1 MGSASRHF
9 YFRVWGWLILFFCVA
24 HTSKAQC
31 NVNDPYDKI
40 ISGYH
45 ASVAIKSTGE
55 YSIWGANM
63 APTGLTGQVTPLEI
77 STSNYSSLTGTIYK
91 AGIGGSYTGTSIDQA
106 VVLTSTGL
114 FAWGAVGSLFS
125 PSLTTSPGVA
135 QITPPAG
142 SSPIGLPIGLEPSDV
157 KMLFAMYRTLILL
170 SKSGD
175 VYVLGYISGAL
186 DGIGAVQGTA
196 GTNVWQRVKIDATT
210 YLTGVKAVRGQ
221 VGNTNINALIAETN
235 DGKLYTWG
243 KSTFL
248 GDGSG
253 VAYRSYATEMTLPDD
268 VKTKGIRMIGVT
280 GGVVSGSTYNTYYV
294 LSNSGNLYAMGDNK
308 NYQCGAFTRDL
319 VHLNWVQAKK
329 SAAANDFLTD
339 VIFVTVQEHSN
350 SVPAAA
356 AITKVGDFYSWGY
369 NARNM
374 LGRPIENASYDPG
387 LAGGFIQ
394 GSDKALFAEMGGHT
408 LLYVKE
414 GSSKFCYVGHRING
428 SMGDG
433 TSFDAKEPIFN
444 CDQTPTIDLCGS
456 VPNVSDTTTSTINAS
471 PKIIRANGKDY
482 STIFVQLKD
491 AKGNNLTGN
500 GGLVTISSTLGSVS
514 AVVNNNNGTY
524 TAILTG
530 GITPGT
536 AIISFTINGANAV
549 QKDSV
554 VILPYLWP
562 GEIESDQALCYP
574 AKPTFLTSKIDA
586 YGVPRPITYIW
597 QQSTDNISF
606 TQIPGATAK
615 TYLPPLSKTI
625 YYYRRGARSS
635 LDSLEFTNSVA
646 IRTEEIAGGKLTGT
660 GTFCGD
666 KNSQLMKLSG
676 HIGSIAKWQS
686 ADTPD
691 FLVGVADIANKDS
704 SYTATNLPNT
714 KYFRAVITQPV
725 CGTAYSS
732 GTVIIINPIPVL
744 TFVPNPTEV
753 VRWSSIVI
761 TASGADRYAWSPR
774 YGLSV
779 VDKPVVIAN
788 PLKTTTYSIKGTNN
802 TGCNSTTSLTV
813 TVLSAGTL
821 DTDGDGIY
829 DEDEENPLK
838 YKPDCD
844 GDGIEN
850 RLDADPCPFF
860 EPQGI
865 SPNGDG
871 KNDVLVFEGLLA
883 KPIPNHISIFD
894 RIGSLVYETENYQN
908 NWGGETSKGTELFEK
923 TGEVPDGTYYYILDF
938 YDKRPTVKN
947 FVYVL
952 RNVKK

>member
-1 MGSASRHF
+1 M
-9 YFRVWGWLILFFCVA
+9 
-24 HTSKAQC
+24 AQC

-63 APTGLTGQVTPLEI
+63 TPTGLNGQVTPLEI
-77 STSNYSSLTGTIYK
+77 NTSNYSSLSGTIYK

-125 PSLTTSPGVA
+125 PTLTTSPGVA

-186 DGIGAVQGTA
+186 DGIGALQGTA
-196 GTNVWQRVKIDATT
+196 GSNVWQRVKIDATT

-235 DGKLYTWG
+235 DGKVYTWG
-243 KSTFL
+243 RTTFL

-253 VAYRSYATEMTLPDD
+253 VAYRSYATEMTLPND
-268 VKTKGIRMIGVT
+268 VKTKGIRMIGLT
-280 GGVVSGSTYNTYYV
+280 GGVVGGSSYNTYYV

-374 LGRPIENASYDPG
+374 LGRPIENGSYDPG

-394 GSDKALFAEMGGHT
+394 GTDKALFAEMGGHT

-500 GGLVTISSTLGSVS
+500 GGLVTISSTLGTVS

-530 GITPGT
+530 GITAGT

-554 VILPYLWP
+554 TILPYLWP

-574 AKPTFLTSKIDA
+574 AKPTLLTSKIDA

-625 YYYRRGARSS
+625 YYYRRGARSA

-646 IRTEEIAGGKLTGT
+646 IRTEEISGGKLTGT

-676 HIGSIAKWQS
+676 HIGTIAKWQS

-732 GTVIIINPIPVL
+732 GTVIVINPIPVL
-744 TFVPNPTEV
+744 TFVPNPAQV
-753 VRWSSIVI
+753 VRWSSLVI
-761 TASGADRYAWSPR
+761 TATGADRYAWSPR
-774 YGLSV
+774 YGLSA
-779 VDKPVVIAN
+779 VDKAVVTAN
-788 PLKTTTYSIKGTNN
+788 PLKTTAYSIKGTNN

-829 DEDEENPLK
+829 DEDEENPDK

-850 RLDADPCPFF
+850 RLDPDPCPFF

-871 KNDVLVFEGLLA
+871 KNDVLVFEGLLT
-883 KPIPNHISIFD
+883 KPIPNHVSIFD

-923 TGEVPDGTYYYILDF
+923 TGQVPDGTYYYILDF

-952 RNVKK
+952 RNIKK

>member
-1 MGSASRHF
+1 M
-9 YFRVWGWLILFFCVA
+9 ILFFCA
-24 HTSKAQC
+24 AFDGYAQC
-31 NVNDPYDKI
+31 NVNDPYDKL

-63 APTGLTGQVTPLEI
+63 AATGLTGQLTPLEI
-77 STSNYSSLTGTIYK
+77 NSSNYSGISGTIYK
-91 AGIGGSYTGTSIDQA
+91 AGIGGTNSGASIDQA

-114 FAWGAVGSLFS
+114 FAWGAIGSLFN
-125 PSLTTSPGVA
+125 PSLTNSAGVA
-135 QITPPAG
+135 QIIPPTG
-142 SSPIGLPIGLEPSDV
+142 SSSIGLPMGLEPQDV
-157 KMLFAMYRTLILL
+157 KMLFAVYRTLVLL

-175 VYVLGYISGAL
+175 VYVLGYLTGAL
-186 DGIGAVQGTA
+186 DGNGAAQGTT
-196 GTNVWQRVKIDATT
+196 GMNSWQRVKVDATT
-210 YLTGVKAVRGQ
+210 YLTGVKNVRGQ
-221 VGNTNINALIAETN
+221 SASANYNAFVAETT
-235 DGKLYTWG
+235 DGKMYTWG
-243 KSTFL
+243 ASTFL
-248 GDGSG
+248 GDGTG
-253 VAYRSYATEMTLPDD
+253 AAYRSFATEMTLPAE
-268 VKTKGIRMIGVT
+268 VKTKGIKMIGVT
-280 GGVVSGSTYNTYYV
+280 GGITGGSSYNTYYV

-308 NYQCGAFTRDL
+308 NYQCGDFSRDL
-319 VHLNWVQAKK
+319 LHLDWVQAKK
-329 SAAANDFLTD
+329 SSAPNDFLTN

-350 SVPAAA
+350 SVPAAS
-356 AITKVGDFYSWGY
+356 AITKAGDLYSWGY

-387 LAGGFIQ
+387 LAGGFNQ
-394 GSDKALFAEMGGHT
+394 GTDKALFAEMGGHT

-456 VPNVSDTTTSTINAS
+456 VPNVSDSTTSTINAS
-471 PKIIRANGKDY
+471 PKIIKANNKDY

-491 AKGNNLTGN
+491 FKGNNLTGN
-500 GGLVTISSTLGSVS
+500 GGLVTISSTLGTVS

-530 GITPGT
+530 GITAGT
-536 AIISFTINGANAV
+536 AIISFTINGSNAV
-549 QKDSV
+549 QKDTV
-554 VILPYLWP
+554 TILPYLWP
-562 GEIESDQALCYP
+562 GEIASDQSLCYP
-574 AKPTFLTSKIDA
+574 AKPSPLTSKIDA
-586 YGVPRPITYIW
+586 YGVPRPITYSW
-597 QQSTDNISF
+597 QQSLDNINF

-615 TYLPPLSKTI
+615 TYTPPLSKTVI
-625 YYYRRGARSS
+625 YYRRGARSS
-635 LDSLEFTNSVA
+635 LDSVEFSNSVV

-666 KNSQLMKLSG
+666 KNSQPIKLSG
-676 HIGSIAKWQS
+676 HIGTISKWQS

-691 FLVGVADIANKDS
+691 FLVGVADIANTDS

-732 GTVIIINPIPVL
+732 GTVVVIHPIPVI
-744 TFVPNPTEV
+744 TFVPNPAEV
-753 VRWSSIVI
+753 VRWSSLTI

-774 YGLSV
+774 YGLSA
-779 VDKPVVIAN
+779 VDKAVVIAN
-788 PLKTTTYSIKGTNN
+788 PIKTTTYSIKGTNN

-850 RLDADPCPFF
+850 RLDPDPCPFF

-871 KNDVLVFEGLLA
+871 KNDALIFEGLLT

-894 RIGSLVYETENYQN
+894 RVGSLVYETDNYQN
-908 NWGGETSKGTELFEK
+908 NWTGETSKGTSLFEK
-923 TGEVPDGTYYYILDF
+923 TGSVPDGTYFYILDF

>member
-1 MGSASRHF
+1 MGSSSTNF
-9 YFRVWGWLILFFCVA
+9 YFRVWGWMILFFCVA
-24 HTSKAQC
+24 HTSTAQC

-63 APTGLTGQVTPLEI
+63 TPTGLNGQVTPLEI

-91 AGIGGSYTGTSIDQA
+91 AGIGGSYTGSSIDQA

-125 PSLTTSPGVA
+125 PTLTTSPGVA

-186 DGIGAVQGTA
+186 DGVGAVQGTA
-196 GTNVWQRVKIDATT
+196 GSNVWQRVKIDATT

-394 GSDKALFAEMGGHT
+394 GTDKALFAEMGGHT

-491 AKGNNLTGN
+491 AKGNNLTAN
-500 GGLVTISSTLGSVS
+500 GGSVTISSTLGTVS

-530 GITPGT
+530 GITAGT

-554 VILPYLWP
+554 TILPYLWP

-574 AKPTFLTSKIDA
+574 AKPTLLTSKIDA

-660 GTFCGD
+660 GTFCGN

-676 HIGSIAKWQS
+676 HIGTIAKWQS

-732 GTVIIINPIPVL
+732 GTVIVINPIPVL
-744 TFVPNPTEV
+744 TFVPNPAEV

-761 TASGADRYAWSPR
+761 TASGADRVAWSPR
-774 YGLSV
+774 YGLSA
-779 VDKPVVIAN
+779 VDKAVVTAN

-850 RLDADPCPFF
+850 RLDPNPCPFF

-894 RIGSLVYETENYQN
+894 RIGSLVYEMEDYQN

-923 TGEVPDGTYYYILDF
+923 TGQVPDGTYYYILDF

>member
-1 MGSASRHF
+1 MGSSSTNY
-9 YFRVWGWLILFFCVA
+9 YFRVWGWMILFFCSVFSG
-24 HTSKAQC
+24 TAQC

-63 APTGLTGQVTPLEI
+63 APSGLVGQLNPLEI
-77 STSNYSSLTGTIYK
+77 NGTNYSGISGTIYK
-91 AGIGGSYTGTSIDQA
+91 AGIGGTNTGASIDQA

-114 FAWGAVGSLFS
+114 FAWGAVGSLFN
-125 PSLTTSPGVA
+125 PSLTTSAGVA
-135 QITPPAG
+135 QITPPSG
-142 SSPIGLPIGLEPSDV
+142 SSPIGLPIELEPQDV
-157 KMLFAMYRTLILL
+157 KMLFAVYRTLVLL
-170 SKSGD
+170 SKAGD
-175 VYVLGYISGAL
+175 VYVLGYLSGAL
-186 DGIGAVQGTA
+186 DGNGAVQGTT
-196 GTNVWQRVKIDATT
+196 GMNSWQRVKLNATT
-210 YLTGVKAVRGQ
+210 YLTGVKNVRGQ
-221 VGNTNINALIAETN
+221 SARANYNAFVAETN
-235 DGKLYTWG
+235 DGKMYTWG
-243 KSTFL
+243 ASTFL
-248 GDGSG
+248 GDGTGS
-253 VAYRSYATEMTLPDD
+253 AYRSYATEMTLPDE
-268 VKTKGIRMIGVT
+268 VKTKGIKMIGVT
-280 GGVVSGSTYNTYYV
+280 GGITGGSSYNTYYV

-319 VHLNWVQAKK
+319 VHLNWVQAQK
-329 SAAANDFLTD
+329 SSAPNDFLTN

-350 SVPAAA
+350 SVPAAS
-356 AITKVGDFYSWGY
+356 AITKAGDLYSWGF

-374 LGRPIENASYDPG
+374 LGRPIENGSYDPG
-387 LAGGFIQ
+387 LAGGFNQ
-394 GSDKALFAEMGGHT
+394 GTDKALFAEMGGHT

-444 CDQTPTIDLCGS
+444 CDQTPTIDLCGA
-456 VPNVSDTTTSTINAS
+456 VPNVSDSTTSTINAS
-471 PKIIRANGKDY
+471 PKIIKANNKDY

-491 AKGNNLTGN
+491 FKGNNLKGN
-500 GGLVTISSTLGSVS
+500 GGLVTISSTLGTVS
-514 AVVNNNNGTY
+514 AVVNNNDGTY

-530 GITPGT
+530 GITAGT
-536 AIISFTINGANAV
+536 AIISFTINGSNAV

-554 VILPYLWP
+554 TILPYLWP
-562 GEIESDQALCYP
+562 GEIASDQSLCYP
-574 AKPTFLTSKIDA
+574 AKPSPLTSKTDA
-586 YGVPRPITYIW
+586 YGVPRPISYVW
-597 QQSTDNISF
+597 QASTDNISF

-615 TYLPPLSKTI
+615 TYTPPLSKTV

-635 LDSLEFTNSVA
+635 LDSLEFTNAVV

-666 KNSQLMKLSG
+666 KNSQPMKLSG
-676 HIGSIAKWQS
+676 HIGTIAKWQS

-691 FLVGVADIANKDS
+691 FLVGVADIANTDS

-725 CGTAYSS
+725 CGTAFSS
-732 GTVIIINPIPVL
+732 GTVVVINPIPSI
-744 TFVPNPTEV
+744 TFIPNPAEV
-753 VRWSSIVI
+753 VRWSSLTI
-761 TASGADRYAWSPR
+761 TASGADRFAWSPR
-774 YGLSV
+774 YGLSA
-779 VDKPVVIAN
+779 VDKAVVIAN
-788 PLKTTTYSIKGTNN
+788 PIKTTTYSIKGTNN

-850 RLDADPCPFF
+850 RLDPDPCPFF

-865 SPNGDG
+865 SPNEDG
-871 KNDVLVFEGLLA
+871 KNDVLVFEGLLT

-894 RIGSLVYETENYQN
+894 RVGSLVYETDNYQN
-908 NWGGETSKGTELFEK
+908 NWAGETSKGTSLFEK
-923 TGEVPDGTYYYILDF
+923 TGSVPDGTYYYILDF

>member
-1 MGSASRHF
+1 MGSSSTNY
-9 YFRVWGWLILFFCVA
+9 YFRVWGWMILFFCSVFSG
-24 HTSKAQC
+24 TAQC

-63 APTGLTGQVTPLEI
+63 APTGLIGQLTPLEI
-77 STSNYSSLTGTIYK
+77 NGTNYSGISGTIYK
-91 AGIGGSYTGTSIDQA
+91 AGIGGTNTGASIDQA
-106 VVLTSTGL
+106 AVLTSTGL

-125 PSLTTSPGVA
+125 PSLTTSAGVA
-135 QITPPAG
+135 QITPPTG
-142 SSPIGLPIGLEPSDV
+142 SSPIGLPIGLEPQDV
-157 KMLFAMYRTLILL
+157 KMLFAVYRTLVLL
-170 SKSGD
+170 SKAGD
-175 VYVLGYISGAL
+175 VYVLGYLSGAL
-186 DGIGAVQGTA
+186 DGNGAVQGTT
-196 GTNVWQRVKIDATT
+196 GMNSWQRVKIDATT
-210 YLTGVKAVRGQ
+210 YLTGVKNVRGQ
-221 VGNTNINALIAETN
+221 SARANYNAFVAETN
-235 DGKLYTWG
+235 DGKMYTWG
-243 KSTFL
+243 ASTFL
-248 GDGSG
+248 GDGTGS
-253 VAYRSYATEMTLPDD
+253 AYRSYATEMTLPDD
-268 VKTKGIRMIGVT
+268 VKTKGIKMIGVT
-280 GGVVSGSTYNTYYV
+280 GGITGGSSYNTYYV

-319 VHLNWVQAKK
+319 VHLNWVQAQK
-329 SAAANDFLTD
+329 SSAPNDFLTN

-350 SVPAAA
+350 SVPAAS
-356 AITKVGDFYSWGY
+356 AITKAGDLYSWGF

-374 LGRPIENASYDPG
+374 LGRPIENGSYDPG
-387 LAGGFIQ
+387 LAGGFNQ
-394 GSDKALFAEMGGHT
+394 GTDKALFAEMGGHT

-444 CDQTPTIDLCGS
+444 CDQTPTIDLCGA
-456 VPNVSDTTTSTINAS
+456 VPNVSDSTTSTINAS
-471 PKIIRANGKDY
+471 PKIIKANNKDY

-491 AKGNNLTGN
+491 FKGNNLKGN
-500 GGLVTISSTLGSVS
+500 GGLVTISSTLGTVS
-514 AVVNNNNGTY
+514 AVVNNNDGTY

-530 GITPGT
+530 GITAGT
-536 AIISFTINGANAV
+536 AIISFTINGSNAV
-549 QKDSV
+549 QKDTV
-554 VILPYLWP
+554 TILPYLWP
-562 GEIESDQALCYP
+562 GEIASDQSLCYP
-574 AKPTFLTSKIDA
+574 AKPSPLTSKTDA
-586 YGVPRPITYIW
+586 YGVPRPITYVW
-597 QQSTDNISF
+597 QASTDNISF

-615 TYLPPLSKTI
+615 TYTPPLSKTV

-635 LDSLEFTNSVA
+635 LDSLEFTNAVV

-666 KNSQLMKLSG
+666 KNSQPMKLSG
-676 HIGSIAKWQS
+676 HIGTIAKWQS

-691 FLVGVADIANKDS
+691 FLVGVADIANTDS

-732 GTVIIINPIPVL
+732 GTVVVINPIPSI
-744 TFVPNPTEV
+744 TFIPNPAEV
-753 VRWSSIVI
+753 VRWSSLTI
-761 TASGADRYAWSPR
+761 TASGADRFAWSPR
-774 YGLSV
+774 YGLSA
-779 VDKPVVIAN
+779 VDKAVVIAN
-788 PLKTTTYSIKGTNN
+788 PIKTTTYSIKGTNN

-850 RLDADPCPFF
+850 RLDPDPCPFF

-871 KNDVLVFEGLLA
+871 KNDVLVFEGLLT

-894 RIGSLVYETENYQN
+894 RVGSLVYETDNYQN
-908 NWGGETSKGTELFEK
+908 NWAGETSKGTSLFEK
-923 TGEVPDGTYYYILDF
+923 TGSVPDGTYYYILDF

-952 RNVKK
+952 RNIKK

>member
-1 MGSASRHF
+1 M
-9 YFRVWGWLILFFCVA
+9 ILFFCVG
-24 HTSKAQC
+24 HTSLAQC
-31 NVNDPYDKI
+31 NVNDPYDKL

-63 APTGLTGQVTPLEI
+63 APSGLTGQLTPLEI
-77 STSNYSSLTGTIYK
+77 NGTNYSGITGTIYK
-91 AGIGGSYTGTSIDQA
+91 AGIGGTNTGASIDQA

-114 FAWGAVGSLFS
+114 FAWGAVGSLFQS
-125 PSLTTSPGVA
+125 SLTTSAGVA
-135 QITPPAG
+135 QITPPVG
-142 SSPIGLPIGLEPSDV
+142 SSSIGLPIGLEPTDV
-157 KMLFAMYRTLILL
+157 KMLFAVYRTLVLL

-175 VYVLGYISGAL
+175 VYVLGYMSGAL
-186 DGIGAVQGTA
+186 DGNGAAQGTTGMNA
-196 GTNVWQRVKIDATT
+196 WQRVKINATT
-210 YLTGVKAVRGQ
+210 YLAGVKAVRGQ
-221 VGNTNINALIAETN
+221 SSSASYNAFIAETN
-235 DGKLYTWG
+235 DGKLFTWG
-243 KSTFL
+243 ASTFL
-248 GDGSG
+248 GDGTAA
-253 VAYRSYATEMTLPDD
+253 AYRSYATEMTLPAD
-268 VKTKGIRMIGVT
+268 VKSKGIKMIGVT
-280 GGVVSGSTYNTYYV
+280 GGITGGSSYNTYYV

-308 NYQCGAFTRDL
+308 NYQCGDFSRDL
-319 VHLNWVQAKK
+319 VHFDWVQAKK
-329 SAAANDFLTD
+329 SSAANDFLTN

-350 SVPAAA
+350 SVPAAS
-356 AITKVGDFYSWGY
+356 AITKAGDLYSWGY

-374 LGRPIENASYDPG
+374 LGRPVENASYDPG
-387 LAGGFIQ
+387 LAGGYNQ
-394 GSDKALFAEMGGHT
+394 GVDKALFAEMGGHT

-471 PKIIRANGKDY
+471 PKIIKANGKDY
-482 STIFVQLKD
+482 STLFVQLKD
-491 AKGNNLTGN
+491 YKGNNLTGN
-500 GGLVTISSTLGSVS
+500 GGLVTISSTLGTVS

-530 GITPGT
+530 GITAGT

-549 QKDSV
+549 QTDTV
-554 VILPYLWP
+554 TILPYLWP
-562 GEIESDQALCYP
+562 GSIESDQALCYP
-574 AKPTFLTSKIDA
+574 AKPVPLTSKQDA

-615 TYLPPLSKTI
+615 TYTPPLSKTT

-635 LDSLEFTNSVA
+635 VDSLEFTNAVV

-676 HIGSIAKWQS
+676 HIGTIAKWQS

-691 FLVGVADIANKDS
+691 FLVGVADIMNKDS

-732 GTVIIINPIPVL
+732 GTVVVINPIPVIS
-744 TFVPNPTEV
+744 FIPNPAEV

-761 TASGADRYAWSPR
+761 TASGADRFAWSPR
-774 YGLSV
+774 YGLSA
-779 VDKPVVIAN
+779 VDKAVVTAN
-788 PLKTTTYSIKGTNN
+788 PIKTTTYSIKGTNN

-850 RLDADPCPFF
+850 RLDPDPCPFF

-871 KNDVLVFEGLLA
+871 KNDVLVFEGLLT

-894 RIGSLVYETENYQN
+894 RIGSLVYETDNYQN
-908 NWGGETSKGTELFEK
+908 NWGGETSKGTSLFEK
-923 TGEVPDGTYYYILDF
+923 TGQVPDGTYYYILDF
-938 YDKRPTVKN
+938 FEKRPTVKN

>member
-1 MGSASRHF
+1 MGSSSINY
-9 YFRVWGWLILFFCVA
+9 YFRVWGWMILFFCVA
-24 HTSKAQC
+24 HTSQAQC
-31 NVNDPYDKI
+31 NVNDPYDKL

-63 APTGLTGQVTPLEI
+63 APSGLTGQLTPLEI
-77 STSNYSSLTGTIYK
+77 NGTNYSGISGTIYK
-91 AGIGGSYTGTSIDQA
+91 AGIGGTNSGASIDQA

-114 FAWGAVGSLFS
+114 FAWGAIGSLFN
-125 PSLTTSPGVA
+125 PSLTNSAGVA
-135 QITPPAG
+135 QITPPTG
-142 SSPIGLPIGLEPSDV
+142 SSPIGLPMGLEPQDV
-157 KMLFAMYRTLILL
+157 KMLFAVYRTLVLL

-175 VYVLGYISGAL
+175 VYVLGYLTGAL
-186 DGIGAVQGTA
+186 DGNGAAQGTT
-196 GTNVWQRVKIDATT
+196 GMNSWQRVKLDATT
-210 YLTGVKAVRGQ
+210 YLTGVKNVRGQ
-221 VGNTNINALIAETN
+221 SASANYNAFVAETT
-235 DGKLYTWG
+235 DGKMYTWG
-243 KSTFL
+243 ASTFL
-248 GDGSG
+248 GDGTG
-253 VAYRSYATEMTLPDD
+253 AAYRSFATEMTLPAD
-268 VKTKGIRMIGVT
+268 VKTKGIKMIGVT
-280 GGVVSGSTYNTYYV
+280 GGITGGSSYNTYYV

-308 NYQCGAFTRDL
+308 NYQCGDFSRDL
-319 VHLNWVQAKK
+319 LHLDWVQAKK
-329 SAAANDFLTD
+329 SSAPNDFLTN

-350 SVPAAA
+350 SVPAAS
-356 AITKVGDFYSWGY
+356 AITKAGDLYSWGY

-387 LAGGFIQ
+387 LAGGFNQ
-394 GSDKALFAEMGGHT
+394 GTDKALFAEMGGHT

-456 VPNVSDTTTSTINAS
+456 VPNVSDSTTSTINAS
-471 PKIIRANGKDY
+471 PKIIKANNKDY

-491 AKGNNLTGN
+491 FKGNNLTGN
-500 GGLVTISSTLGSVS
+500 GGLVTISSTLGTVS

-530 GITPGT
+530 GITAGT
-536 AIISFTINGANAV
+536 AIVSFTINGSNAV
-549 QKDSV
+549 QTDTV
-554 VILPYLWP
+554 TILPYLWP
-562 GEIESDQALCYP
+562 GEIASDQSLCYP
-574 AKPTFLTSKIDA
+574 AKPSPLTSKTDA

-597 QQSTDNISF
+597 QASTDNISF

-615 TYLPPLSKTI
+615 TYTPPLSKTV

-635 LDSLEFTNSVA
+635 LDSLEFTNSIV

-666 KNSQLMKLSG
+666 KNSQPIKLSG
-676 HIGSIAKWQS
+676 QIGTIAKWQS

-691 FLVGVADIANKDS
+691 FLVGVADIANTDS

-725 CGTAYSS
+725 CGTVYSS
-732 GTVIIINPIPVL
+732 GTVVVINTIPSI
-744 TFVPNPTEV
+744 TFVPNPAQV
-753 VRWSSIVI
+753 VRWSSLTI

-774 YGLSV
+774 YGLSA
-779 VDKPVVIAN
+779 VDKAVVIAN
-788 PLKTTTYSIKGTNN
+788 PIKTTTYSIKGTNN

-850 RLDADPCPFF
+850 RLDPDPCPFF

-871 KNDVLVFEGLLA
+871 KNDFLIFEGLLT

-894 RIGSLVYETENYQN
+894 RVGSLVYETDNYQN
-908 NWGGETSKGTELFEK
+908 NWAGETSKGTSLFEK
-923 TGEVPDGTYYYILDF
+923 TGSVPDGTYYYILDF

>member
-1 MGSASRHF
+1 MGSSSTNF
-9 YFRVWGWLILFFCVA
+9 YFRVWGWMILFFCVA
-24 HTSKAQC
+24 HTSMAQC

-63 APTGLTGQVTPLEI
+63 TPTGLNGQVTPLEI
-77 STSNYSSLTGTIYK
+77 NTSNYSSLSGTIYK

-125 PSLTTSPGVA
+125 PTLTTSPGVA

-186 DGIGAVQGTA
+186 DGIGALQGTA
-196 GTNVWQRVKIDATT
+196 GSNVWQRVKIDATT

-235 DGKLYTWG
+235 DGKVYTWG
-243 KSTFL
+243 RTTFL

-268 VKTKGIRMIGVT
+268 VKTKGIRMIGLT
-280 GGVVSGSTYNTYYV
+280 GGVVGGSSYNTYYV

-374 LGRPIENASYDPG
+374 LGRPIENGSYDPG

-394 GSDKALFAEMGGHT
+394 GTDKALFAEMGGHT

-500 GGLVTISSTLGSVS
+500 GGLVTISSTLGTVS

-530 GITPGT
+530 GITAGT

-554 VILPYLWP
+554 TILPYLWP

-574 AKPTFLTSKIDA
+574 AKPTLLTSKIDA

-606 TQIPGATAK
+606 TQIPGAPAK

-676 HIGSIAKWQS
+676 HIGTIAKWQS

-732 GTVIIINPIPVL
+732 GTVIVINPIPVL
-744 TFVPNPTEV
+744 TFVPNPAQV
-753 VRWSSIVI
+753 VRWSSLVI
-761 TASGADRYAWSPR
+761 TATGADRYAWSPR

-779 VDKPVVIAN
+779 VDKAVVTAN
-788 PLKTTTYSIKGTNN
+788 PLKTTAYSIKGTNN

-829 DEDEENPLK
+829 DEDEENPDK

-850 RLDADPCPFF
+850 RLDPDPCPFF

-871 KNDVLVFEGLLA
+871 KNDVLVFEGLLT
-883 KPIPNHISIFD
+883 KPIPNHVSIFD

-923 TGEVPDGTYYYILDF
+923 TGQVPDGTYYYILDF

-952 RNVKK
+952 RNIKK